1 MPLGEHI
8 IDLTRR
14 VHAKFH
20 EFRMH
25 RGGDMNL
32 SLFSFPEFCILK
44 EQELRRI
51 DYMKDIVLYDS
62 NKICFIFFTAV
73 LYLI

>member
-8 IDLTRR
+8 IDVIRR

-32 SLFSFPEFCILK
+32 SWFLFSEFCILK
-44 EQELRRI
+44 EQELGRT
-51 DYMKDIVLYDS
+51 DYMKDVVLYDEIPI
-62 NKICFIFFTAV
+62 KFI
-73 LYLI
+73 LYFCELYFI